1 MTTLISTSSISYDL
15 TSCRLLDG
23 LSFTI
28 KKGDRIGL
36 IGSNGCGKSTLLRL
50 LNKEL
55 PDFVGNVS
63 FASNAVVALIE
74 QHLPKRL
81 LSLSMLDAVTDS
93 LPLNMQQ
100 TEQWRAQITLSN
112 LGFDESYWNQPVGT
126 LSGGQYARV
135 LVARALILEPDVL
148 LLDEPSNHL
157 DLPTLLWLEQ
167 FLKDWKGTFVMVS
180 HDQRLLDHVTDSTWV
195 LRDKRILSFSQKC
208 TEAREALEDK
218 DRTDAERQQ
227 AEKKEIDRIEKSA
240 HRLAIWGRDFD
251 NEGLSRKAKCM
262 EKRAEGL
269 RSTMTR
275 LDSVDPWT
283 LSLSGESMKANRL
296 LELSEVPITAA
307 DDQAPLFEVLFQQI
321 KSGDRVA
328 VLGKNG
334 AGKSSLLKVL
344 WANYQA
350 SQLGDNGYFH
360 PNAEVGYYDQSLH
373 QLRVDHSLIDSLY
386 SFYPVSQEARKMA
399 LISAGF
405 SYERHEQKI
414 AELSGGERSRLLFVG
429 LSLAKYHF
437 LLLDEPT
444 NHLDIEGKE
453 ELASCLTQFEGGLL
467 LVSHDRELIEKSC
480 NRFWYIN
487 DGQLVEMTY
496 LDAVYETM
504 SVSHQGNNAES
515 CSVPIQSNSI
525 VCVDSGSEL
534 PKTAHQQSKND
545 EEGLLERLLEL
556 EELLSKDQAR
566 KAKHQKPE
574 LQVKWQQEIVRIN
587 AMLELN

>member
-15 TSCRLLDG
+15 TSCRLFDG

-50 LNKEL
+50 LNKDL
-55 PDFVGNVS
+55 PDSIGSVS
-63 FASNAVVALIE
+63 FASYAEVALIE

-81 LSLSMLDAVTDS
+81 LSMSMLDAVIDN
-93 LPLNMQQ
+93 LPSEIQLS
-100 TEQWRAQITLSN
+100 EQWRAQIILSN
-112 LGFDESYWNQPVGT
+112 LGFDESYWGQSINT

-135 LVARALILEPDVL
+135 LVARALIVEPDVL

-167 FLKDWKGTFVMVS
+167 FLMDWKGTFVMVS
-180 HDQRLLDHVTDSTWV
+180 HDQRLLDHVTNCTWV
-195 LRDKRILSFSQKC
+195 LRDKKLQNFSQTC
-208 TEAREALEDK
+208 TEARKALEEK
-218 DRTDAERQQ
+218 DRADAERQEVEQ
-227 AEKKEIDRIEKSA
+227 KEINRIEKSA
-240 HRLAIWGRDFD
+240 QRLAIWGRDFD
-251 NEGLSRKAKCM
+251 NEGLARKAKSM
-262 EKRAEGL
+262 EKRAAGL
-269 RSTMTR
+269 RTTMTR
-275 LDSVDPWT
+275 LDTIEPWT

-296 LELSEVPITAA
+296 LELASVPIAA
-307 DDQAPLFEVLFQQI
+307 AQDQAPLFDVLFQQV

-328 VLGKNG
+328 ILGKNG

-344 WANYQA
+344 WASYQA
-350 SQLGDNGYFH
+350 SQLEDNGYFH
-360 PNAEVGYYDQSLH
+360 PQAEVGYYDQSLN
-373 QLRVDHSLIDSLY
+373 QLCDEHSLIDSLY
-386 SFYPVSQEARKMA
+386 PFYPVSQEARKMA

-405 SYERHEQKI
+405 SYERHDQKI

-453 ELASCLTQFEGGLL
+453 ELAHCLTHFEGGLL
-467 LVSHDRELIEKSC
+467 LVSHDRELIESSC

-496 LDAVYETM
+496 LDAVYEAM
-504 SVSHQGNNAES
+504 SVGNQVVSLMASEATPSLVLLSKPES
-515 CSVPIQSNSI
+515 
-525 VCVDSGSEL
+525 SENHHL
-534 PKTAHQQSKND
+534 DTTQND
-545 EEGLLERLLEL
+545 EELLLERLLEL
-556 EELLSKDQAR
+556 EKLLTQDQSR
-566 KAKHQKPE
+566 KAKHQKPD
-574 LQVKWQQEIVRIN
+574 LQQKWQQEIVSIN
-587 AMLELN
+587 AKLELT

>member
-1 MTTLISTSSISYDL
+1 
-15 TSCRLLDG
+15 
-23 LSFTI
+23 
-28 KKGDRIGL
+28 
-36 IGSNGCGKSTLLRL
+36 
-50 LNKEL
+50 
-55 PDFVGNVS
+55 
-63 FASNAVVALIE
+63 
-74 QHLPKRL
+74 
-81 LSLSMLDAVTDS
+81 
-93 LPLNMQQ
+93 
-100 TEQWRAQITLSN
+100 
-112 LGFDESYWNQPVGT
+112 
-126 LSGGQYARV
+126 
-135 LVARALILEPDVL
+135 
-148 LLDEPSNHL
+148 
-157 DLPTLLWLEQ
+157 
-167 FLKDWKGTFVMVS
+167 
-180 HDQRLLDHVTDSTWV
+180 
-195 LRDKRILSFSQKC
+195 
-208 TEAREALEDK
+208 
-218 DRTDAERQQ
+218 
-227 AEKKEIDRIEKSA
+227 
-240 HRLAIWGRDFD
+240 
-251 NEGLSRKAKCM
+251 M

-275 LDSVDPWT
+275 LDSVEPWT

-373 QLRVDHSLIDSLY
+373 QLRDDHSLIDSLY
-386 SFYPVSQEARKMA
+386 SFYPVSEEARKMA

-453 ELASCLTQFEGGLL
+453 ELVNCLTQFEGGLL

-496 LDAVYETM
+496 LDAVYEAM
-504 SVSHQGNNAES
+504 SVGNQVVSLEANDTAPS
-515 CSVPIQSNSI
+515 SVLLSKSEFIENHHSN
-525 VCVDSGSEL
+525 
-534 PKTAHQQSKND
+534 TAQND
-545 EEGLLERLLEL
+545 EELLLERLLEL
-556 EELLSKDQAR
+556 EELLTQDQSR
-566 KAKHQKPE
+566 KAKHQKPD
-574 LQVKWQQEIVRIN
+574 LQHKWQQEIETIN
-587 AMLELN
+587 MKLELS

>member
-15 TSCRLLDG
+15 TSCRLFDG

-50 LNKEL
+50 LNKDL
-55 PDFVGNVS
+55 PDYVGSVS
-63 FASNAVVALIE
+63 FASYAEVALIE

-81 LSLSMLDAVTDS
+81 LTMSMLDSVVDN
-93 LPLNMQQ
+93 LPTEIQLS
-100 TEQWRAQITLSN
+100 EQWRAQIILSN
-112 LGFDESYWNQPVGT
+112 LGFDESYWEQPIGT

-135 LVARALILEPDVL
+135 LVARALIVEPDVL

-167 FLKDWKGTFVMVS
+167 FLMDWKGTFVMVS
-180 HDQRLLDHVTDSTWV
+180 HDQRLLDHVTNCTWV
-195 LRDKRILSFSQKC
+195 LRDKKLQNFSQTC
-208 TEAREALEDK
+208 TQARKALEEK
-218 DRTDAERQQ
+218 DRADAERQE
-227 AEKKEIDRIEKSA
+227 AEQKEINRIEKSA
-240 HRLAIWGRDFD
+240 QRLAIWGRDFD
-251 NEGLSRKAKCM
+251 NEGLARKAKSM
-262 EKRAEGL
+262 EKRAAGL
-269 RSTMTR
+269 RTTMTR
-275 LDSVDPWT
+275 LDTIEPWT

-296 LELSEVPITAA
+296 LELASVPIAA
-307 DDQAPLFEVLFQQI
+307 AQDQAPLFEVLFQQV

-328 VLGKNG
+328 ILGKSG

-344 WANYQA
+344 WASYQA
-350 SQLGDNGYFH
+350 SQLEDNGYFH
-360 PNAEVGYYDQSLH
+360 PQVEVGYYDQSLN
-373 QLRVDHSLIDSLY
+373 QLYDEHSLIDSLY
-386 SFYPVSQEARKMA
+386 PFYPVSQEARKMA

-405 SYERHEQKI
+405 SYERHDQKI

-453 ELASCLTQFEGGLL
+453 ELADCLTRFEGGLL
-467 LVSHDRELIEKSC
+467 LVSHDRELIESSC

-496 LDAVYETM
+496 LDAVYDAM
-504 SVSHQGNNAES
+504 SVGNQA
-515 CSVPIQSNSI
+515 
-525 VCVDSGSEL
+525 DSLEMGGETPSTVLSRSSAIENQHHEQ
-534 PKTAHQQSKND
+534 AQND
-545 EEGLLERLLEL
+545 EELLLERLLEL
-556 EELLSKDQAR
+556 EELLTQDQAR
-566 KAKHQKPE
+566 KAKHQKPD
-574 LQVKWQQEIVRIN
+574 LQQKWQQEIVSIN
-587 AMLELN
+587 AKLESS

>member
-15 TSCRLLDG
+15 TSCRLFDG

-50 LNKEL
+50 LNKDL

-81 LSLSMLDAVTDS
+81 LSLSMLDAVTDN

-112 LGFDESYWNQPVGT
+112 LGFDESYWNQPIGT

-157 DLPTLLWLEQ
+157 DLPTLLWLDQ
-167 FLKDWKGTFVMVS
+167 FLKGWRGTFVMVS

-195 LRDKRILSFSQKC
+195 LRDKRILSFSQRC
-208 TEAREALEDK
+208 TEARKALEDK

-251 NEGLSRKAKCM
+251 NEGLSRKAKSM

-269 RSTMTR
+269 RSAMTR
-275 LDSVDPWT
+275 LDSVEPWT

-334 AGKSSLLKVL
+334 SGKSSLLKVL

-350 SQLGDNGYFH
+350 SQLGDNDYFH

-373 QLRVDHSLIDSLY
+373 QLRDDHSLLDSLY

-453 ELASCLTQFEGGLL
+453 ELANCLTQFDGGLL

-487 DGQLVEMTY
+487 DGQLMEMTY
-496 LDAVYETM
+496 LDAVYEAM
-504 SVSHQGNNAES
+504 SVSHQGHNVEP
-515 CSVPIQSNSI
+515 CSATIQSNSKA
-525 VCVDSGSEL
+525 CVDSGSEL
-534 PKTAHQQSKND
+534 LKTDDKQSQND
-545 EEGLLERLLEL
+545 EEGLLERLFEL

-566 KAKHQKPE
+566 KAKHQKPD

>member
-15 TSCRLLDG
+15 TSCRLFDG

-50 LNKEL
+50 LNKDL
-55 PDFVGNVS
+55 PDYVGSVS
-63 FASNAVVALIE
+63 FASYAEVALIE

-81 LSLSMLDAVTDS
+81 LSMSMLDSVVDN
-93 LPLNMQQ
+93 LPTEIQLS
-100 TEQWRAQITLSN
+100 EQWRAQIILSN
-112 LGFDESYWNQPVGT
+112 LGFDESYWDQPIGT

-135 LVARALILEPDVL
+135 LVARALIVEPDVL

-167 FLKDWKGTFVMVS
+167 FLMDWKGTFVMVS
-180 HDQRLLDHVTDSTWV
+180 HDQRLLDHVTNCTWV
-195 LRDKRILSFSQKC
+195 LRDKKLQTFSQTC
-208 TEAREALEDK
+208 TQARKALEEK
-218 DRTDAERQQ
+218 DRADAERQE
-227 AEKKEIDRIEKSA
+227 AEQKEINRIEKSA
-240 HRLAIWGRDFD
+240 QRLAIWGRDFD
-251 NEGLSRKAKCM
+251 NEGLARKAKSM
-262 EKRAEGL
+262 EKRAAGL
-269 RSTMTR
+269 RTTMTR
-275 LDSVDPWT
+275 LDTIEPWT

-296 LELSEVPITAA
+296 LELASVPIAA
-307 DDQAPLFEVLFQQI
+307 AQDQAPLFEVLFQQV

-328 VLGKNG
+328 ILGKNG

-344 WANYQA
+344 WASYQA
-350 SQLGDNGYFH
+350 SQLEDNGYFH
-360 PNAEVGYYDQSLH
+360 PQAEVGYYDQSLN
-373 QLRVDHSLIDSLY
+373 QLCDEHSLIDSLY
-386 SFYPVSQEARKMA
+386 PFYPVSQEARKMA

-405 SYERHEQKI
+405 SYERHDQKI

-453 ELASCLTQFEGGLL
+453 ELAECLTRFEGGLL
-467 LVSHDRELIEKSC
+467 LVSHDRELIESSC

-496 LDAVYETM
+496 LDAVYEAM
-504 SVSHQGNNAES
+504 AAGNQVNSLE
-515 CSVPIQSNSI
+515 VGGETPSI
-525 VCVDSGSEL
+525 VLSHFSTSEN
-534 PKTAHQQSKND
+534 QSPELAQND
-545 EEGLLERLLEL
+545 EELLLERLLEL
-556 EELLSKDQAR
+556 EALLTQDQSR
-566 KAKHQKPE
+566 KVKHQKPD
-574 LQVKWQQEIVRIN
+574 LQQKWQKEIVSIN
-587 AMLELN
+587 AKLEIS

>member
-15 TSCRLLDG
+15 TSCRLFDG

-50 LNKEL
+50 LNKDL
-55 PDFVGNVS
+55 PDYIGSVS
-63 FASNAVVALIE
+63 FASYAEVALIE

-81 LSLSMLDAVTDS
+81 LSMSMLDAVIDN
-93 LPLNMQQ
+93 LPSEIQLS
-100 TEQWRAQITLSN
+100 EQWRAQIILSN
-112 LGFDESYWNQPVGT
+112 LGFDESYWGQSIDT

-135 LVARALILEPDVL
+135 LVARALIVEPDVL

-167 FLKDWKGTFVMVS
+167 FLMDWKGTFVMVS
-180 HDQRLLDHVTDSTWV
+180 HDQRLLDHVTNCTWV
-195 LRDKRILSFSQKC
+195 LRDKKLQYFSQTC
-208 TEAREALEDK
+208 TEARKALEEK
-218 DRTDAERQQ
+218 DRADAERQEVEQ
-227 AEKKEIDRIEKSA
+227 KEINRIEKSA
-240 HRLAIWGRDFD
+240 QRLAIWGRDFD
-251 NEGLSRKAKCM
+251 NEGLARKAKSM
-262 EKRAEGL
+262 EKRAAGL
-269 RSTMTR
+269 RTTMTR
-275 LDSVDPWT
+275 LDTIEPWT

-296 LELSEVPITAA
+296 LELASVPIAA
-307 DDQAPLFEVLFQQI
+307 AQDQAPLFEVLFQQV

-328 VLGKNG
+328 ILGKNG

-344 WANYQA
+344 WASYQA
-350 SQLGDNGYFH
+350 SQLEDNGYFH
-360 PNAEVGYYDQSLH
+360 PQAEVGYYDQSLN
-373 QLRVDHSLIDSLY
+373 QLCDEHSLIDSLY
-386 SFYPVSQEARKMA
+386 PFYPVSQEARKMA

-405 SYERHEQKI
+405 SYERHDQKI

-453 ELASCLTQFEGGLL
+453 ELAHCLTHFEGGLL
-467 LVSHDRELIEKSC
+467 LVSHDRELIESSC

-496 LDAVYETM
+496 LDAVYEAM
-504 SVSHQGNNAES
+504 SVGNQVVSLEASETAPS
-515 CSVPIQSNSI
+515 SVLLSKSEFSENHHSN
-525 VCVDSGSEL
+525 
-534 PKTAHQQSKND
+534 TAQND
-545 EEGLLERLLEL
+545 EELLLERLLEL
-556 EELLSKDQAR
+556 EELLTQDQSR
-566 KAKHQKPE
+566 KAKHQKPD
-574 LQVKWQQEIVRIN
+574 LQQKWQQEIVTIN
-587 AMLELN
+587 MKLELS

>member
-15 TSCRLLDG
+15 TSCRLFDG

-50 LNKEL
+50 LNKDL

-81 LSLSMLDAVTDS
+81 LSLSMLDAVTDN

-167 FLKDWKGTFVMVS
+167 FLSDWRGTFVMVS
-180 HDQRLLDHVTDSTWV
+180 HDQRLLDNVTDSTWV
-195 LRDKRILSFSQKC
+195 LRDKRVLTFSQKC
-208 TEAREALEDK
+208 TEARKALEDK

-251 NEGLSRKAKCM
+251 NEGLSRKAKSM

-275 LDSVDPWT
+275 LDSVEPWT
-283 LSLSGESMKANRL
+283 LSLSGEPMKANRI

-360 PNAEVGYYDQSLH
+360 PQAEVGYYDQSLH
-373 QLRVDHSLIDSLY
+373 QLRDDHSLIDSLY

-453 ELASCLTQFEGGLL
+453 ELANCLTQFEGGLL

-480 NRFWYIN
+480 NRFWYIK

-496 LDAVYETM
+496 LDTVYEAM
-504 SVSHQGNNAES
+504 SVSHQGNNAAS
-515 CSVPIQSNSI
+515 CSVSIQSNST

-534 PKTAHQQSKND
+534 FKTDHQQSQN
-545 EEGLLERLLEL
+545 EEERLLERLLEL

-574 LQVKWQQEIVRIN
+574 LQVKWQQEIVRIS

>member
-15 TSCRLLDG
+15 TSCRLFDG

-50 LNKEL
+50 LNKDL
-55 PDFVGNVS
+55 PDYVGSVS
-63 FASNAVVALIE
+63 FASYAEVALIE

-81 LSLSMLDAVTDS
+81 LTMSMLDSVVDN
-93 LPLNMQQ
+93 LPPEIQLS
-100 TEQWRAQITLSN
+100 EQWRAQIILSN
-112 LGFDESYWNQPVGT
+112 LGFDESYWDQPIGT

-135 LVARALILEPDVL
+135 LVARALIIEPDVL

-167 FLKDWKGTFVMVS
+167 FLMDWKGTFVMVS
-180 HDQRLLDHVTDSTWV
+180 HDQRLLDHVTNCTWV
-195 LRDKRILSFSQKC
+195 LRDKKLQTFSQTC
-208 TEAREALEDK
+208 TQARKALEEK
-218 DRTDAERQQ
+218 DRADAERQE
-227 AEKKEIDRIEKSA
+227 AEQKEINRIEKSA
-240 HRLAIWGRDFD
+240 QRLAIWGRDFD
-251 NEGLSRKAKCM
+251 NEGLARKAKSM

-275 LDSVDPWT
+275 LDSVEPWT
-283 LSLSGESMKANRL
+283 LSLAGESMKANRL
-296 LELSEVPITAA
+296 LELAAVPIAA
-307 DDQAPLFEVLFQQI
+307 AQDQAPLFEVLFQQV

-328 VLGKNG
+328 ILGKNG

-344 WANYQA
+344 WASYQA
-350 SQLGDNGYFH
+350 SQLEDNGYFH
-360 PNAEVGYYDQSLH
+360 PQAEVGYYDQSLN
-373 QLRVDHSLIDSLY
+373 QLCDEHSLIDSLY
-386 SFYPVSQEARKMA
+386 PFYPVSQEARKMA

-453 ELASCLTQFEGGLL
+453 ELADCLTCFEGGLL
-467 LVSHDRELIEKSC
+467 LVSHDRELIESSC

-496 LDAVYETM
+496 LDAVYEAM
-504 SVSHQGNNAES
+504 AVGN
-515 CSVPIQSNSI
+515 Q
-525 VCVDSGSEL
+525 VDSLEVGGETPSTVLSRSTTSEN
-534 PKTAHQQSKND
+534 QSPELAQND
-545 EEGLLERLLEL
+545 DELLLERLLEL
-556 EELLSKDQAR
+556 EELLTQDQSR
-566 KAKHQKPE
+566 KAKHQKPD
-574 LQVKWQQEIVRIN
+574 LQQKWQLEIVSIN
-587 AMLELN
+587 AKLELA

>member
-15 TSCRLLDG
+15 TSCRLFDG

-50 LNKEL
+50 LNKDL
-55 PDFVGNVS
+55 PDYVGSVS
-63 FASNAVVALIE
+63 FASYAEVALIE

-81 LSLSMLDAVTDS
+81 LTMSMLDAVVDN
-93 LPLNMQQ
+93 LPPEIQLS
-100 TEQWRAQITLSN
+100 EQWRAQIILSN
-112 LGFDESYWNQPVGT
+112 LGFDESYWDQPIGT

-135 LVARALILEPDVL
+135 LVARALIVEPDVL

-167 FLKDWKGTFVMVS
+167 FLMDWKGTFVMVS
-180 HDQRLLDHVTDSTWV
+180 HDQRLLDHVTNCTWV
-195 LRDKRILSFSQKC
+195 LRDKKLQTFSQTC
-208 TEAREALEDK
+208 TQARKALEEK
-218 DRTDAERQQ
+218 DRADAERQE
-227 AEKKEIDRIEKSA
+227 AEQKEINRIEKSA
-240 HRLAIWGRDFD
+240 QRLAIWGRDFD
-251 NEGLSRKAKCM
+251 NEGLARKAKSM
-262 EKRAEGL
+262 EKRAAGL
-269 RSTMTR
+269 RTTMTR
-275 LDSVDPWT
+275 LDTIEPWT

-296 LELSEVPITAA
+296 LELASVPIAA
-307 DDQAPLFEVLFQQI
+307 AQDQAPLFEVLFQQI

-328 VLGKNG
+328 ILGKNG

-344 WANYQA
+344 WASYQA
-350 SQLGDNGYFH
+350 SQLEDNGYFH
-360 PNAEVGYYDQSLH
+360 PQAEVGYYDQSLN
-373 QLRVDHSLIDSLY
+373 QLCDEHSLIDSLY
-386 SFYPVSQEARKMA
+386 PFYPVSQEARKMA

-405 SYERHEQKI
+405 SYERHDQKI

-453 ELASCLTQFEGGLL
+453 ELVNCLTQFEGGLL

-496 LDAVYETM
+496 LDAVYEAM
-504 SVSHQGNNAES
+504 SVGNQVVSLEANDTAPS
-515 CSVPIQSNSI
+515 SVLLSKSEFIENHHSN
-525 VCVDSGSEL
+525 
-534 PKTAHQQSKND
+534 TTQND
-545 EEGLLERLLEL
+545 EELLLERLLEL
-556 EELLSKDQAR
+556 EELLTQDQSR
-566 KAKHQKPE
+566 KAKHQKPD
-574 LQVKWQQEIVRIN
+574 LQHKWQQEIETIN
-587 AMLELN
+587 MKLELR

>member
-15 TSCRLLDG
+15 TSCRLFDG

-28 KKGDRIGL
+28 KRGDRIGL

-50 LNKEL
+50 LNKDL
-55 PDFVGNVS
+55 PDCVGNVS

-81 LSLSMLDAVTDS
+81 LSLSMLDAVTDN
-93 LPLNMQQ
+93 LPLNMHQ

-112 LGFDESYWNQPVGT
+112 LGFDGSYWNQLVGT

-167 FLKDWKGTFVMVS
+167 FLKDWRGTFVMVS

-195 LRDKRILSFSQKC
+195 LRDKRVLTFSQKC
-208 TEAREALEDK
+208 TKARKALEDK

-251 NEGLSRKAKCM
+251 NEGLSRKAKSM

-269 RSTMTR
+269 RSTMTH
-275 LDSVDPWT
+275 LDSVEPWT
-283 LSLSGESMKANRL
+283 LSLSGEPMKANRI

-373 QLRVDHSLIDSLY
+373 QLSDDHSLIDSLY

-453 ELASCLTQFEGGLL
+453 ELANCLTQFDGGLL

-496 LDAVYETM
+496 LDAVYEAM
-504 SVSHQGNNAES
+504 SVIHQGKNAES
-515 CSVPIQSNSI
+515 CSASIQSNSI

-534 PKTAHQQSKND
+534 PKTDDQQSQTD

-566 KAKHQKPE
+566 KAKHQKPN

-587 AMLELN
+587 ALLELN

>member
-15 TSCRLLDG
+15 TSCRLFDG

-50 LNKEL
+50 LNKDL

-63 FASNAVVALIE
+63 FASNVVVALIE

-81 LSLSMLDAVTDS
+81 LSLSMLDAVTDN
-93 LPLNMQQ
+93 LNLNMQQ

-112 LGFDESYWNQPVGT
+112 LGFDESYWSQPVGT

-167 FLKDWKGTFVMVS
+167 FLKDWRGTFVMVS

-208 TEAREALEDK
+208 TEARKALEDK
-218 DRTDAERQQ
+218 DRTDTERQQ

-251 NEGLSRKAKCM
+251 NEGLSRKAKSM

-275 LDSVDPWT
+275 LDSVEPWT

-307 DDQAPLFEVLFQQI
+307 DDQAPLFKVLFQQI

-350 SQLGDNGYFH
+350 SQLGDDACFH

-373 QLRVDHSLIDSLY
+373 QLRDDHSLIDSLY

-429 LSLAKYHF
+429 LSLARYHF

-453 ELASCLTQFEGGLL
+453 ELANCLTQFEGGLL

-496 LDAVYETM
+496 LDAVYEAM
-504 SVSHQGNNAES
+504 SVSHQGNNVET
-515 CSVPIQSNSI
+515 CSVSIQSNST

-534 PKTAHQQSKND
+534 FKTAHQQSQND
-545 EEGLLERLLEL
+545 EERLLERLLEL

-566 KAKHQKPE
+566 KAKHQKPD

-587 AMLELN
+587 TMLELN

>member
-15 TSCRLLDG
+15 TSCRLFDG

-50 LNKEL
+50 LNKDL
-55 PDFVGNVS
+55 PDYVGSVS
-63 FASNAVVALIE
+63 FASYAEVALIE

-81 LSLSMLDAVTDS
+81 LTMSMLDSVVDN
-93 LPLNMQQ
+93 LPPELQLS
-100 TEQWRAQITLSN
+100 EQWRAQIILSN
-112 LGFDESYWNQPVGT
+112 LGFDESYWDQPIGT

-135 LVARALILEPDVL
+135 LVARALIVEPDVL

-167 FLKDWKGTFVMVS
+167 FLMDWKGTFVMVS
-180 HDQRLLDHVTDSTWV
+180 HDQRLLDHVTNCTWV
-195 LRDKRILSFSQKC
+195 LRDKKLQTFSQTC
-208 TEAREALEDK
+208 TQARKALEEK
-218 DRTDAERQQ
+218 DRADAERQE
-227 AEKKEIDRIEKSA
+227 AEQKEINRIEKSA
-240 HRLAIWGRDFD
+240 QRLAIWGRDFD
-251 NEGLSRKAKCM
+251 NEGLARKAKSM
-262 EKRAEGL
+262 EKRAAGL
-269 RSTMTR
+269 RTTMTR
-275 LDSVDPWT
+275 LDTIEPWT

-296 LELSEVPITAA
+296 LELASVPITAA
-307 DDQAPLFEVLFQQI
+307 QDQAPLFEVLFQQI

-373 QLRVDHSLIDSLY
+373 QLRDDHSLIDSLY
-386 SFYPVSQEARKMA
+386 SFYPVSEEARKMA
-399 LISAGF
+399 VISAGF
-405 SYERHEQKI
+405 SYERHDQKI

-453 ELASCLTQFEGGLL
+453 ELADCLTRFEGGLL
-467 LVSHDRELIEKSC
+467 LVSHDRELIESSC

-496 LDAVYETM
+496 LDAVYDAM
-504 SVSHQGNNAES
+504 SVGN
-515 CSVPIQSNSI
+515 Q
-525 VCVDSGSEL
+525 VDSLEVGGETPSTVLSRSSTIENQH
-534 PKTAHQQSKND
+534 PKPTQND
-545 EEGLLERLLEL
+545 EELLLERLLEL
-556 EELLSKDQAR
+556 EALLTQDQSR
-566 KAKHQKPE
+566 KAKHQKPD
-574 LQVKWQQEIVRIN
+574 LQQKWQLEIVSIN
-587 AMLELN
+587 AKLELT

>member
-15 TSCRLLDG
+15 TSCRLFDG

-50 LNKEL
+50 LNKDL
-55 PDFVGNVS
+55 PDYIGSVS
-63 FASNAVVALIE
+63 FASYAEVALIE

-81 LSLSMLDAVTDS
+81 LSMSMLDAVIDN
-93 LPLNMQQ
+93 LPFEIQLS
-100 TEQWRAQITLSN
+100 EQWRAQIILSN
-112 LGFDESYWNQPVGT
+112 LGFDESYWGQSIDT

-135 LVARALILEPDVL
+135 LVARALIVEPDVL

-167 FLKDWKGTFVMVS
+167 FLMDWKGTFVMVS
-180 HDQRLLDHVTDSTWV
+180 HDQRLLDHVTNCTWV
-195 LRDKRILSFSQKC
+195 LRDKKLQYFRQTC
-208 TEAREALEDK
+208 TEARKALEEK
-218 DRTDAERQQ
+218 DRADAERQEVEQ
-227 AEKKEIDRIEKSA
+227 KEINRIEKSA
-240 HRLAIWGRDFD
+240 QRLAIWGRDFD
-251 NEGLSRKAKCM
+251 NEGLARKAKSM
-262 EKRAEGL
+262 EKRAAGL
-269 RSTMTR
+269 RTTMTR
-275 LDSVDPWT
+275 LDTIEPWT
-283 LSLSGESMKANRL
+283 LSLSGESIKANRL
-296 LELSEVPITAA
+296 LELASVPIAA
-307 DDQAPLFEVLFQQI
+307 AQDQAPLFEVLFQQI

-328 VLGKNG
+328 ILGKNG

-344 WANYQA
+344 WASYQA

-360 PNAEVGYYDQSLH
+360 PQVEVGYYDQSLN
-373 QLRVDHSLIDSLY
+373 QLCDEHSLIDSLY
-386 SFYPVSQEARKMA
+386 PFYPVSQEARKMA

-405 SYERHEQKI
+405 SYERHDQKI

-453 ELASCLTQFEGGLL
+453 ELAHCLTHFEGGLL
-467 LVSHDRELIEKSC
+467 LVSHDRELIESSC

-496 LDAVYETM
+496 LDAVYEAM
-504 SVSHQGNNAES
+504 SVGNQVVSLEASETAPS
-515 CSVPIQSNSI
+515 SVLLSKREF
-525 VCVDSGSEL
+525 SENHYSE
-534 PKTAHQQSKND
+534 TAQND
-545 EEGLLERLLEL
+545 EELLLERLLEL
-556 EELLSKDQAR
+556 EELLTQDQSR
-566 KAKHQKPE
+566 KAKHQKPD
-574 LQVKWQQEIVRIN
+574 LQQKWQQEIVTIN
-587 AMLELN
+587 MKLELS

>member
-15 TSCRLLDG
+15 TSCRLFDG

-63 FASNAVVALIE
+63 FASNAVIALIE

-81 LSLSMLDAVTDS
+81 LSLSMLDAVTDN

-112 LGFDESYWNQPVGT
+112 LGFDESYWNQPIGT

-167 FLKDWKGTFVMVS
+167 FLKDWRGTFVMVS

-195 LRDKRILSFSQKC
+195 LRDKRVLTFSQKC
-208 TEAREALEDK
+208 TKARKALEDK

-251 NEGLSRKAKCM
+251 NEGLSRKAKSM

-269 RSTMTR
+269 RSTMTH
-275 LDSVDPWT
+275 LDSVEPWT
-283 LSLSGESMKANRL
+283 LSLSGEPMKANRI

-373 QLRVDHSLIDSLY
+373 QLSDDHSLIDSLY

-453 ELASCLTQFEGGLL
+453 ELANCLTQFDGGLL

-496 LDAVYETM
+496 LDAVYEAM
-504 SVSHQGNNAES
+504 SVIHQGKNAES
-515 CSVPIQSNSI
+515 CSASIQSNSI

-534 PKTAHQQSKND
+534 PKTDDQQSQTD

-566 KAKHQKPE
+566 KAKHQKRN

>member
-1 MTTLISTSSISYDL
+1 
-15 TSCRLLDG
+15 
-23 LSFTI
+23 
-28 KKGDRIGL
+28 
-36 IGSNGCGKSTLLRL
+36 
-50 LNKEL
+50 
-55 PDFVGNVS
+55 
-63 FASNAVVALIE
+63 
-74 QHLPKRL
+74 
-81 LSLSMLDAVTDS
+81 
-93 LPLNMQQ
+93 
-100 TEQWRAQITLSN
+100 
-112 LGFDESYWNQPVGT
+112 
-126 LSGGQYARV
+126 
-135 LVARALILEPDVL
+135 
-148 LLDEPSNHL
+148 
-157 DLPTLLWLEQ
+157 
-167 FLKDWKGTFVMVS
+167 MVS
-180 HDQRLLDHVTDSTWV
+180 HDQRLLDYVTDSTWV
-195 LRDKRILSFSQKC
+195 LRDKRVLTFSQKC
-208 TEAREALEDK
+208 TEARKALEDK

-251 NEGLSRKAKCM
+251 NEGLSRKAKSM

-275 LDSVDPWT
+275 LDSVEPWT
-283 LSLSGESMKANRL
+283 LSLSGEPMKANRI

-334 AGKSSLLKVL
+334 AGKSSLLKAL

-373 QLRVDHSLIDSLY
+373 QLRDDHSLIDSLY

-405 SYERHEQKI
+405 PYERHEQKI

-429 LSLAKYHF
+429 LSLEKYHF
-437 LLLDEPT
+437 LLVDEPT

-453 ELASCLTQFEGGLL
+453 ELANCLTQFDGGLL

-496 LDAVYETM
+496 LDAVYEAM
-504 SVSHQGNNAES
+504 SVIHQGKNAES
-515 CSVPIQSNSI
+515 CSASIQSNSI

-534 PKTAHQQSKND
+534 PKTDDQQSQTD

-566 KAKHQKPE
+566 KAKHQKPN

>member
-15 TSCRLLDG
+15 ASCRLFDG

-50 LNKEL
+50 LNKGL
-55 PDFVGNVS
+55 PDSIGSVS
-63 FASNAVVALIE
+63 FASYAEVALIE

-81 LSLSMLDAVTDS
+81 LSMSMLDAVIDN
-93 LPLNMQQ
+93 LPSELQLS
-100 TEQWRAQITLSN
+100 EQWSAQIILSN
-112 LGFDESYWNQPVGT
+112 LGFNESYWDQSIDT

-135 LVARALILEPDVL
+135 LVARALIVEPDVL

-167 FLKDWKGTFVMVS
+167 FLMDWKGTFVMVS
-180 HDQRLLDHVTDSTWV
+180 HDQRLLDHVTNCTWV
-195 LRDKRILSFSQKC
+195 LRDKKLQNFSQTC
-208 TEAREALEDK
+208 TEAREALEEK
-218 DRTDAERQQ
+218 DRADAERQEVEQ
-227 AEKKEIDRIEKSA
+227 KEINRIEKSA
-240 HRLAIWGRDFD
+240 QRLAIWGRDFD
-251 NEGLSRKAKCM
+251 NEGLARKAKSM
-262 EKRAEGL
+262 EKRAAGL
-269 RSTMTR
+269 RTTMTR
-275 LDSVDPWT
+275 LDTIEPWT

-296 LELSEVPITAA
+296 LELVSVPVAA
-307 DDQAPLFEVLFQQI
+307 TQEQAPLFEVLFQQV

-328 VLGKNG
+328 ILGKNG

-344 WANYQA
+344 WASYQA
-350 SQLGDNGYFH
+350 SQLEDNGYFH
-360 PNAEVGYYDQSLH
+360 PQAEVGYYDQSLN
-373 QLRVDHSLIDSLY
+373 QLCDKHSLIDSLY
-386 SFYPVSQEARKMA
+386 PFYPVSQEARKMA

-405 SYERHEQKI
+405 SYERHDQKI

-453 ELASCLTQFEGGLL
+453 ELVHCLTHFEGGLL
-467 LVSHDRELIEKSC
+467 LVSHDRELIESSC

-496 LDAVYETM
+496 LDAVYEAM
-504 SVSHQGNNAES
+504 AIGNQVVSLEASEAPPSSVLLSK
-515 CSVPIQSNSI
+515 
-525 VCVDSGSEL
+525 SEFSENHH
-534 PKTAHQQSKND
+534 PETAQHD
-545 EEGLLERLLEL
+545 EELLLERLLEL
-556 EELLSKDQAR
+556 EELLAQDQSR
-566 KAKHQKPE
+566 KAKHQKQD
-574 LQVKWQQEIVRIN
+574 LQHKWQQEIVSIN
-587 AMLELN
+587 TKLELS

>member
-15 TSCRLLDG
+15 TSCRLFDG

-50 LNKEL
+50 LNKDL
-55 PDFVGNVS
+55 PDYVSSVS
-63 FASNAVVALIE
+63 FASYAEVALIE

-81 LSLSMLDAVTDS
+81 LTMSMLDSVVDN
-93 LPLNMQQ
+93 LPAEIQL
-100 TEQWRAQITLSN
+100 TEQWRAQIILSN
-112 LGFDESYWNQPVGT
+112 LGFDESYWEQPIGT

-135 LVARALILEPDVL
+135 LVARALIVEPDVL

-167 FLKDWKGTFVMVS
+167 FLMDWKGTFVMVS
-180 HDQRLLDHVTDSTWV
+180 HDQRLLDHVTNCTWV
-195 LRDKRILSFSQKC
+195 LRDKKLQTFSQTC
-208 TEAREALEDK
+208 TQARKALEEK
-218 DRTDAERQQ
+218 DRADAERQE
-227 AEKKEIDRIEKSA
+227 AEQKEINRIEKSA
-240 HRLAIWGRDFD
+240 QRLAIWGRDFD
-251 NEGLSRKAKCM
+251 NEGLARKAKSM
-262 EKRAEGL
+262 EKRAAGL
-269 RSTMTR
+269 RTTMTR
-275 LDSVDPWT
+275 LDTIEPWT

-296 LELSEVPITAA
+296 LELASVPISATQ
-307 DDQAPLFEVLFQQI
+307 DQAPLFEVLFQQV

-328 VLGKNG
+328 ILGKNG

-344 WANYQA
+344 WASYQA
-350 SQLGDNGYFH
+350 SQLEDNGYFH
-360 PNAEVGYYDQSLH
+360 PQAEVGYYDQSLN
-373 QLRVDHSLIDSLY
+373 QLCDEHSLIDSLY
-386 SFYPVSQEARKMA
+386 PFYPVSQEARKMA

-405 SYERHEQKI
+405 SYERHDQKI

-453 ELASCLTQFEGGLL
+453 ELADCLTRFEGGLL
-467 LVSHDRELIEKSC
+467 LVSHDRELIESSC

-496 LDAVYETM
+496 LDAVYEAM
-504 SVSHQGNNAES
+504 SVGN
-515 CSVPIQSNSI
+515 Q
-525 VCVDSGSEL
+525 VDSLEAGGETPSTVLSRSMVSENQHSEL
-534 PKTAHQQSKND
+534 VQND
-545 EEGLLERLLEL
+545 DELLLERLLEL
-556 EELLSKDQAR
+556 EELLTQDQSR
-566 KAKHQKPE
+566 KAKHQKPD
-574 LQVKWQQEIVRIN
+574 LQQKWQKEIVSIN
-587 AMLELN
+587 AKLELS

>member
-15 TSCRLLDG
+15 TSCRLFDG

-50 LNKEL
+50 LNKDL
-55 PDFVGNVS
+55 PDYVGSVS
-63 FASNAVVALIE
+63 FASYAEVALIE

-81 LSLSMLDAVTDS
+81 LTMSMLDSVVDN
-93 LPLNMQQ
+93 LPPEIQLS
-100 TEQWRAQITLSN
+100 EQWRAQIILFN
-112 LGFDESYWNQPVGT
+112 LGFDESYWDQPIGT

-135 LVARALILEPDVL
+135 LVARALIIEPNVL

-167 FLKDWKGTFVMVS
+167 FLMDWKGTFVMVS
-180 HDQRLLDHVTDSTWV
+180 HDQRLLDHVTNCTWV
-195 LRDKRILSFSQKC
+195 LRDKKLQTFSQTC
-208 TEAREALEDK
+208 TQARKALEEK
-218 DRTDAERQQ
+218 DRADTERQE
-227 AEKKEIDRIEKSA
+227 AEQKEINRIEKSA
-240 HRLAIWGRDFD
+240 QRLAIWGRDFD
-251 NEGLSRKAKCM
+251 NEGLARKAKSM
-262 EKRAEGL
+262 EKRAAGL
-269 RSTMTR
+269 RTTMTR
-275 LDSVDPWT
+275 LDTIEPWT

-296 LELSEVPITAA
+296 LELASVPIAA
-307 DDQAPLFEVLFQQI
+307 AQDQAPLFEVLFQQI

-328 VLGKNG
+328 ILGKNG

-344 WANYQA
+344 WASYQA
-350 SQLGDNGYFH
+350 SKLEDNGYFH
-360 PNAEVGYYDQSLH
+360 PQAEVGYYDQSLN
-373 QLRVDHSLIDSLY
+373 QLCDEHSLIDSLY
-386 SFYPVSQEARKMA
+386 PFYPVSQEARKMA

-405 SYERHEQKI
+405 SYERHDQKI

-453 ELASCLTQFEGGLL
+453 ELADCLTRFEGGLL
-467 LVSHDRELIEKSC
+467 LVSHDRELIESSC

-496 LDAVYETM
+496 LDAVYEAM
-504 SVSHQGNNAES
+504 SVGN
-515 CSVPIQSNSI
+515 Q
-525 VCVDSGSEL
+525 VDSLEAGGETPSTVRSRSSAIENQHHEQ
-534 PKTAHQQSKND
+534 AQND
-545 EEGLLERLLEL
+545 EELLLERLLEL
-556 EELLSKDQAR
+556 EELLTQDQSR
-566 KAKHQKPE
+566 KAKHQKPD
-574 LQVKWQQEIVRIN
+574 LQQKWQLEIVSIN
-587 AMLELN
+587 AKLELA

>member
-15 TSCRLLDG
+15 TSCRLFDG

-50 LNKEL
+50 LNKDL
-55 PDFVGNVS
+55 PDSIGSVS
-63 FASNAVVALIE
+63 FASYAEVALIE

-81 LSLSMLDAVTDS
+81 LSMSMLDAVIDN
-93 LPLNMQQ
+93 LPSEIQLS
-100 TEQWRAQITLSN
+100 EQWRAQIILSN
-112 LGFDESYWNQPVGT
+112 LGFDESYWGQSIDT

-135 LVARALILEPDVL
+135 LVARALIVEPDVL

-167 FLKDWKGTFVMVS
+167 FLMDWKGTFVMVS
-180 HDQRLLDHVTDSTWV
+180 HDQRLLDHVTNCTWV
-195 LRDKRILSFSQKC
+195 LRDKKLQNFSQTC
-208 TEAREALEDK
+208 TEARKALEEK
-218 DRTDAERQQ
+218 DRADAERQEVEQ
-227 AEKKEIDRIEKSA
+227 KEINRIEKSA
-240 HRLAIWGRDFD
+240 QRLAIWGRDFD
-251 NEGLSRKAKCM
+251 NEGLARKAKSM
-262 EKRAEGL
+262 EKRAAGL
-269 RSTMTR
+269 RTTMTR
-275 LDSVDPWT
+275 LDTIEPWT

-296 LELSEVPITAA
+296 LELASVPIAA
-307 DDQAPLFEVLFQQI
+307 AQDQAPLFEVLFQQI

-328 VLGKNG
+328 ILGKNG

-344 WANYQA
+344 WASYQA
-350 SQLGDNGYFH
+350 SQLEDNGYFH
-360 PNAEVGYYDQSLH
+360 PQAEVGYYDQSLN
-373 QLRVDHSLIDSLY
+373 QLCDEHSLIDSLY
-386 SFYPVSQEARKMA
+386 PFYPVSQEARKMA

-405 SYERHEQKI
+405 SYERHDQKI

-453 ELASCLTQFEGGLL
+453 ELAHCLTHFEGGLL
-467 LVSHDRELIEKSC
+467 LVSHDRELIESSC

-496 LDAVYETM
+496 LDAVYEAM
-504 SVSHQGNNAES
+504 SVGNQVVSLEASETAPS
-515 CSVPIQSNSI
+515 SVLLSNPEA
-525 VCVDSGSEL
+525 SENYNSE
-534 PKTAHQQSKND
+534 TAQND
-545 EEGLLERLLEL
+545 DELLLERLLEL
-556 EELLSKDQAR
+556 EELLTQDQSR
-566 KAKHQKPE
+566 KAKHQKPD
-574 LQVKWQQEIVRIN
+574 LQQKWQQEIVSIN
-587 AMLELN
+587 MKLELS

>member
-15 TSCRLLDG
+15 TSCRLFDG

-28 KKGDRIGL
+28 KKGDLIGL

-50 LNKEL
+50 LNKDL
-55 PDFVGNVS
+55 PDCVGNVF
-63 FASNAVVALIE
+63 FASYAEVALIE

-81 LSLSMLDAVTDS
+81 LTMSMLDAVVDN
-93 LPLNMQQ
+93 LPPEIQLS
-100 TEQWRAQITLSN
+100 EQWRAQIILSN
-112 LGFDESYWNQPVGT
+112 LGFDESYWDQPIGT

-135 LVARALILEPDVL
+135 LVARALIVEPDVL

-167 FLKDWKGTFVMVS
+167 FLMDWKGTFVMVS
-180 HDQRLLDHVTDSTWV
+180 HDQRLLDHVTNCTWV
-195 LRDKRILSFSQKC
+195 LRDKKLQTFSQTC
-208 TEAREALEDK
+208 TQARKALEEK
-218 DRTDAERQQ
+218 DRADAERQE
-227 AEKKEIDRIEKSA
+227 AEQKEINRIEKSA
-240 HRLAIWGRDFD
+240 QRLAIWGRDFD
-251 NEGLSRKAKCM
+251 NEGLARKAKSM
-262 EKRAEGL
+262 EKRAAGL
-269 RSTMTR
+269 RTTMTR
-275 LDSVDPWT
+275 LDTIEPWT

-296 LELSEVPITAA
+296 LELASVPIAA
-307 DDQAPLFEVLFQQI
+307 AQDQAPLFEVLFQQI

-328 VLGKNG
+328 ILGKNG

-344 WANYQA
+344 WASYQA
-350 SQLGDNGYFH
+350 SQLEDNGYFH
-360 PNAEVGYYDQSLH
+360 PQAEVGYYDQSLN
-373 QLRVDHSLIDSLY
+373 QLCDEHSLIDSLY
-386 SFYPVSQEARKMA
+386 PFYPVSQEARKMA

-405 SYERHEQKI
+405 SYERHDQKI

-453 ELASCLTQFEGGLL
+453 ELVNCLTQFEGGLL

-496 LDAVYETM
+496 LDAVYEAM
-504 SVSHQGNNAES
+504 SVGNQVVSLEANDTAPS
-515 CSVPIQSNSI
+515 SVLLSKSEFIENHHSN
-525 VCVDSGSEL
+525 
-534 PKTAHQQSKND
+534 TTQND
-545 EEGLLERLLEL
+545 EELLLERLLEL
-556 EELLSKDQAR
+556 EELLTQDQSR
-566 KAKHQKPE
+566 KAKHQKPD
-574 LQVKWQQEIVRIN
+574 LQHKWQQEIETIN
-587 AMLELN
+587 MKLELR

>member
-15 TSCRLLDG
+15 TSCRLFDG

-50 LNKEL
+50 LNKDL
-55 PDFVGNVS
+55 PDYVGSVS
-63 FASNAVVALIE
+63 FASYAEVALIE

-81 LSLSMLDAVTDS
+81 LTMSMLDAVVDN
-93 LPLNMQQ
+93 LPPEIQLS
-100 TEQWRAQITLSN
+100 EQWRAQIILSN
-112 LGFDESYWNQPVGT
+112 LGFDESYWDQPIGT

-135 LVARALILEPDVL
+135 LVARALIVEPDVL

-167 FLKDWKGTFVMVS
+167 FLMDWKGTFVMVS
-180 HDQRLLDHVTDSTWV
+180 HDQRLLDHVTNCTWV
-195 LRDKRILSFSQKC
+195 LRDKKLQTFSQTC
-208 TEAREALEDK
+208 TQARKALEEK
-218 DRTDAERQQ
+218 DRADAERQE
-227 AEKKEIDRIEKSA
+227 AEQKEINRIEKSA
-240 HRLAIWGRDFD
+240 QRLAIWGRDFD
-251 NEGLSRKAKCM
+251 NEGLARKAKSM
-262 EKRAEGL
+262 EKRAAGL
-269 RSTMTR
+269 RTTMTR
-275 LDSVDPWT
+275 LDTIEPWT

-296 LELSEVPITAA
+296 LELASVPIAA
-307 DDQAPLFEVLFQQI
+307 AQDQAPLFEVLFQQI

-328 VLGKNG
+328 ILGKNG

-344 WANYQA
+344 WASYQA
-350 SQLGDNGYFH
+350 SQLEDNGYFH
-360 PNAEVGYYDQSLH
+360 PQAEVGYYDQSLN
-373 QLRVDHSLIDSLY
+373 QLCDEHSLIDSLY
-386 SFYPVSQEARKMA
+386 PFYPVSQEARKMA

-405 SYERHEQKI
+405 SYERHDQKI

-453 ELASCLTQFEGGLL
+453 ELADCLTCFEGGLL
-467 LVSHDRELIEKSC
+467 LVSHDRELIESSC

-496 LDAVYETM
+496 LDAVYEAM
-504 SVSHQGNNAES
+504 AVGN
-515 CSVPIQSNSI
+515 Q
-525 VCVDSGSEL
+525 VDSLEVGGETPSTVLSRSTTSEN
-534 PKTAHQQSKND
+534 QSPELAQND
-545 EEGLLERLLEL
+545 DELLLERLLEL
-556 EELLSKDQAR
+556 EELLTQDQSR
-566 KAKHQKPE
+566 KAKHQKPD
-574 LQVKWQQEIVRIN
+574 LQQKWQLEIVSIN
-587 AMLELN
+587 AKLELA

>member
-15 TSCRLLDG
+15 TSCRLFDG

-50 LNKEL
+50 LNKDL
-55 PDFVGNVS
+55 PDYVGSVS
-63 FASNAVVALIE
+63 FASYAEVALIE

-81 LSLSMLDAVTDS
+81 LTMSMLDSVVDNLS
-93 LPLNMQQ
+93 PELQLS
-100 TEQWRAQITLSN
+100 EQWRAQIILFN
-112 LGFDESYWNQPVGT
+112 LGFDESYWDQPIGT

-135 LVARALILEPDVL
+135 LVARALIIEPDVL

-167 FLKDWKGTFVMVS
+167 FLMDWKGTFVMVS
-180 HDQRLLDHVTDSTWV
+180 HDQRLLDHVTNCTWV
-195 LRDKRILSFSQKC
+195 LRDKKLQTFSQTC
-208 TEAREALEDK
+208 TQARKALEEK
-218 DRTDAERQQ
+218 DRADAERQE
-227 AEKKEIDRIEKSA
+227 AEQKEINRIEKSA
-240 HRLAIWGRDFD
+240 QRLAIWGRDFD
-251 NEGLSRKAKCM
+251 NEGLARKAKSM
-262 EKRAEGL
+262 EKRAAGL
-269 RSTMTR
+269 RTTMTR
-275 LDSVDPWT
+275 LDTIEPWT

-296 LELSEVPITAA
+296 LELAAVPIAA
-307 DDQAPLFEVLFQQI
+307 AQDQAPLFEVLFQQV

-328 VLGKNG
+328 ILGKNG

-344 WANYQA
+344 WASYQG
-350 SQLGDNGYFH
+350 SQLEDNGYFH
-360 PNAEVGYYDQSLH
+360 PQAEVGYYDQSLN
-373 QLRVDHSLIDSLY
+373 QLCDEHSLIDSLY
-386 SFYPVSQEARKMA
+386 PFYPVSQEARKMA

-405 SYERHEQKI
+405 SYERHDQKI

-453 ELASCLTQFEGGLL
+453 ELADCLTRFEGGLL
-467 LVSHDRELIEKSC
+467 LVSHDRELIESSC

-496 LDAVYETM
+496 LDAVYDAM
-504 SVSHQGNNAES
+504 SVGN
-515 CSVPIQSNSI
+515 Q
-525 VCVDSGSEL
+525 VDSLEVGGETPSKVLSRSTTSENQHSEL
-534 PKTAHQQSKND
+534 VQND
-545 EEGLLERLLEL
+545 EELLLERLLEL
-556 EELLSKDQAR
+556 EDLLTQDQAR
-566 KAKHQKPE
+566 KAKHQKPD
-574 LQVKWQQEIVRIN
+574 LQQKWQKEIVSIN
-587 AMLELN
+587 VKLELS

>member
-15 TSCRLLDG
+15 TSCRLFDG

-50 LNKEL
+50 LNKDL
-55 PDFVGNVS
+55 PDYIGSVS
-63 FASNAVVALIE
+63 FASYAEVALIE

-81 LSLSMLDAVTDS
+81 LSMSMLDAVIDN
-93 LPLNMQQ
+93 LPSESQLS
-100 TEQWRAQITLSN
+100 EQWRAQIILSN
-112 LGFDESYWNQPVGT
+112 LGFDESYWDQSINT

-135 LVARALILEPDVL
+135 LVARALIVEPDVL

-167 FLKDWKGTFVMVS
+167 FLMDWKGTFVMVS
-180 HDQRLLDHVTDSTWV
+180 HDQRLLDHVTNCTWV
-195 LRDKRILSFSQKC
+195 LREKKLQYFRQTC
-208 TEAREALEDK
+208 TEARKALEEK
-218 DRTDAERQQ
+218 DRADAERQEVEQ
-227 AEKKEIDRIEKSA
+227 KEINRIEKSA
-240 HRLAIWGRDFD
+240 QRLAIWGRDFD
-251 NEGLSRKAKCM
+251 NEGLARKAKSM
-262 EKRAEGL
+262 EKRAAGL
-269 RSTMTR
+269 RTTMTR
-275 LDSVDPWT
+275 LDTIEPWT

-296 LELSEVPITAA
+296 LELASVPIAA
-307 DDQAPLFEVLFQQI
+307 AQDQAPLFEVLFQQI

-328 VLGKNG
+328 ILGKNG

-344 WANYQA
+344 WASYQA
-350 SQLGDNGYFH
+350 SQLECNGYFH
-360 PNAEVGYYDQSLH
+360 PQAEVGYYDQSLN
-373 QLRVDHSLIDSLY
+373 QLCDEHSLIDSLY
-386 SFYPVSQEARKMA
+386 PFYPVSQEARKMA

-405 SYERHEQKI
+405 SYERHDQKI

-453 ELASCLTQFEGGLL
+453 ELAHCLTHFEGGLL
-467 LVSHDRELIEKSC
+467 LVSHDRELIESSC

-496 LDAVYETM
+496 LDAVYEAM
-504 SVSHQGNNAES
+504 SVGNQVVSLEASEAAPI
-515 CSVPIQSNSI
+515 SVLLSKSEFSEDHHSN
-525 VCVDSGSEL
+525 
-534 PKTAHQQSKND
+534 TAQND
-545 EEGLLERLLEL
+545 EELLLERLLEL
-556 EELLSKDQAR
+556 EELLTQDQSR
-566 KAKHQKPE
+566 KAKHQKPD
-574 LQVKWQQEIVRIN
+574 LQQKWQQEIVSIN
-587 AMLELN
+587 IKLELS

>member
-15 TSCRLLDG
+15 TSCRLFDG

-50 LNKEL
+50 LNKVL
-55 PDFVGNVS
+55 PDYIGSVS
-63 FASNAVVALIE
+63 FASYAEVALIE

-81 LSLSMLDAVTDS
+81 LSMSMLDAVIDN
-93 LPLNMQQ
+93 LPSESQLS
-100 TEQWRAQITLSN
+100 EQWRAQIILSN
-112 LGFDESYWNQPVGT
+112 LGFDESYWSQSIDT

-135 LVARALILEPDVL
+135 LVARALIVEPDVL

-167 FLKDWKGTFVMVS
+167 FLMDWKGTFVMVS
-180 HDQRLLDHVTDSTWV
+180 HDQRLLDHVTNCTWV
-195 LRDKRILSFSQKC
+195 LRDKKLQYFSQTC
-208 TEAREALEDK
+208 TEARKALEEK
-218 DRTDAERQQ
+218 DRADAERQEVEQ
-227 AEKKEIDRIEKSA
+227 KEINRIEKSA
-240 HRLAIWGRDFD
+240 QRLAIWGRDFD
-251 NEGLSRKAKCM
+251 NEGLARKAKSM
-262 EKRAEGL
+262 EKRAAGL
-269 RSTMTR
+269 RTTMTR
-275 LDSVDPWT
+275 LDTIEPWT

-296 LELSEVPITAA
+296 LELASVPIAA
-307 DDQAPLFEVLFQQI
+307 AQEQAPLFEVLFQQI

-328 VLGKNG
+328 ILGENG

-344 WANYQA
+344 WASYQA
-350 SQLGDNGYFH
+350 SQLEDNGYFH
-360 PNAEVGYYDQSLH
+360 PQAEVGYYDQSLN
-373 QLRVDHSLIDSLY
+373 QLCDEHSLIDSLY
-386 SFYPVSQEARKMA
+386 PFYPVSQEARKMA

-405 SYERHEQKI
+405 SYERHGQKI

-453 ELASCLTQFEGGLL
+453 ELAHCLTHFEGGLL
-467 LVSHDRELIEKSC
+467 LVSHDRELIESSC

-496 LDAVYETM
+496 LDAVYEAM
-504 SVSHQGNNAES
+504 SVGNQVVSLEASETAPS
-515 CSVPIQSNSI
+515 SVLLSNPEA
-525 VCVDSGSEL
+525 SENYNSE
-534 PKTAHQQSKND
+534 TAQND
-545 EEGLLERLLEL
+545 DELLLERLLEL
-556 EELLSKDQAR
+556 EELLTQDQSR
-566 KAKHQKPE
+566 KAKHQKPD
-574 LQVKWQQEIVRIN
+574 LQHKWQQEIVTIN
-587 AMLELN
+587 MKLELS

>member
-15 TSCRLLDG
+15 TSCRLFDG

-50 LNKEL
+50 LNKDL
-55 PDFVGNVS
+55 PDYIGSVS
-63 FASNAVVALIE
+63 FASYAEVALIE

-81 LSLSMLDAVTDS
+81 LSMSMLDAVIDN
-93 LPLNMQQ
+93 LPSEIQLS
-100 TEQWRAQITLSN
+100 EQWRAQIILSN
-112 LGFDESYWNQPVGT
+112 LGFDESYWGQSIDT

-135 LVARALILEPDVL
+135 LVARALIVEPDVL

-167 FLKDWKGTFVMVS
+167 FLMDWKGTFVMVS
-180 HDQRLLDHVTDSTWV
+180 HDQRLLDYVTNCTWV
-195 LRDKRILSFSQKC
+195 LRDKKLQYFSQTC
-208 TEAREALEDK
+208 TEARKALEEK
-218 DRTDAERQQ
+218 DRADAERQEVEQ
-227 AEKKEIDRIEKSA
+227 KEINRIEKSA
-240 HRLAIWGRDFD
+240 QRLAIWGRDFD
-251 NEGLSRKAKCM
+251 NEGLARKAKSM
-262 EKRAEGL
+262 EKRAAGL
-269 RSTMTR
+269 RTTMTR
-275 LDSVDPWT
+275 LDTIEPWT

-296 LELSEVPITAA
+296 LELASVPIAA
-307 DDQAPLFEVLFQQI
+307 AQDQAPLFEVLFQQV

-328 VLGKNG
+328 ILGKNG

-344 WANYQA
+344 WASYQA
-350 SQLGDNGYFH
+350 SQLESNGYFH
-360 PNAEVGYYDQSLH
+360 PQAEVGYYDQNLN
-373 QLRVDHSLIDSLY
+373 QLCDEHSLIDSLY
-386 SFYPVSQEARKMA
+386 PFYPVSQEARKMA

-405 SYERHEQKI
+405 SYERHDQKI

-453 ELASCLTQFEGGLL
+453 ELAHCLTHFEGGLL
-467 LVSHDRELIEKSC
+467 LISHDRELIESSC

-496 LDAVYETM
+496 LDAVYEAM
-504 SVSHQGNNAES
+504 SVGNQVVSLEASEAAPS
-515 CSVPIQSNSI
+515 SVLLSKSEFSENHHSN
-525 VCVDSGSEL
+525 
-534 PKTAHQQSKND
+534 TAQND
-545 EEGLLERLLEL
+545 EELLLERLLEL
-556 EELLSKDQAR
+556 EELLTQDQSR
-566 KAKHQKPE
+566 KAKHQKPD
-574 LQVKWQQEIVRIN
+574 LQHKWQQEIVTIN
-587 AMLELN
+587 MKLELS

>member
-15 TSCRLLDG
+15 TSCRLFDG

-50 LNKEL
+50 LNKDL
-55 PDFVGNVS
+55 PDYVGSVS
-63 FASNAVVALIE
+63 FASYAEVALIE

-81 LSLSMLDAVTDS
+81 LSMSMLDAVIDN
-93 LPLNMQQ
+93 LPSEIQLS
-100 TEQWRAQITLSN
+100 EQWRAQIILSN
-112 LGFDESYWNQPVGT
+112 LGFDESYWGQSIDT

-135 LVARALILEPDVL
+135 LVARALIVEPDVL

-167 FLKDWKGTFVMVS
+167 FLMDWKGTFVMVS
-180 HDQRLLDHVTDSTWV
+180 HDQRLLDHVTNCTWV
-195 LRDKRILSFSQKC
+195 LRDKKLQNFSQTC
-208 TEAREALEDK
+208 TEARKALEEK
-218 DRTDAERQQ
+218 DRADAERQEVEQ
-227 AEKKEIDRIEKSA
+227 KEINRIEKSA
-240 HRLAIWGRDFD
+240 QRLAIWGRDFD
-251 NEGLSRKAKCM
+251 NEGLARKAKSM
-262 EKRAEGL
+262 EKRAAGL
-269 RSTMTR
+269 RTTMTR
-275 LDSVDPWT
+275 LDTIEPWT

-296 LELSEVPITAA
+296 LELASVPIAA
-307 DDQAPLFEVLFQQI
+307 AQDQVPLFEVLFQQI

-328 VLGKNG
+328 ILGKNG

-344 WANYQA
+344 WASYQA
-350 SQLGDNGYFH
+350 SQLEGNGYFH
-360 PNAEVGYYDQSLH
+360 PQVEVGYYDQSLN
-373 QLRVDHSLIDSLY
+373 QLCDEHSLIDSLY
-386 SFYPVSQEARKMA
+386 PFYPVSQEARKMA

-405 SYERHEQKI
+405 SYERHDQKI

-453 ELASCLTQFEGGLL
+453 ELAHCLTHFEGGLL
-467 LVSHDRELIEKSC
+467 LVSHDRELIESSC

-496 LDAVYETM
+496 LDAVYEAM
-504 SVSHQGNNAES
+504 SVGNQVVSLEASETAPS
-515 CSVPIQSNSI
+515 SVLLSKSEFSENHHSN
-525 VCVDSGSEL
+525 
-534 PKTAHQQSKND
+534 TAQND
-545 EEGLLERLLEL
+545 EELLLERLLEL
-556 EELLSKDQAR
+556 EELLTQDQSR
-566 KAKHQKPE
+566 KAKHQKPD
-574 LQVKWQQEIVRIN
+574 LQQKWQQEIVTIN
-587 AMLELN
+587 MKLELS

>member
-15 TSCRLLDG
+15 TSCRLFDG

-50 LNKEL
+50 LNKDL
-55 PDFVGNVS
+55 PDYVGSVS
-63 FASNAVVALIE
+63 FASYAVVALIE

-81 LSLSMLDAVTDS
+81 LSLSMLDAVTDN
-93 LPLNMQQ
+93 LTLNMQQ

-167 FLKDWKGTFVMVS
+167 FLMDWKGTFVMVS
-180 HDQRLLDHVTDSTWV
+180 HDQRLLDHVTNCTWV
-195 LRDKRILSFSQKC
+195 LRDKKLQTFSQTC
-208 TEAREALEDK
+208 TQARKALEEK
-218 DRTDAERQQ
+218 DRADAERQE
-227 AEKKEIDRIEKSA
+227 AEQKEINRIEKSA
-240 HRLAIWGRDFD
+240 QRLAIWGRDFD
-251 NEGLSRKAKCM
+251 NEGLARKAKSM
-262 EKRAEGL
+262 EKRAAGL
-269 RSTMTR
+269 RTTMTR
-275 LDSVDPWT
+275 LDTIEPWT

-296 LELSEVPITAA
+296 LELASVPIAA
-307 DDQAPLFEVLFQQI
+307 AQDQAPLFEVLFQQI

-328 VLGKNG
+328 ILGKNG

-344 WANYQA
+344 WASYQA
-350 SQLGDNGYFH
+350 SQLEDNGYFH
-360 PNAEVGYYDQSLH
+360 PQAEVGYYDQSLN
-373 QLRVDHSLIDSLY
+373 QLCDEHSLIDSLY
-386 SFYPVSQEARKMA
+386 PFYPVSQEARKMA

-405 SYERHEQKI
+405 SYERHDQKI

-453 ELASCLTQFEGGLL
+453 ELADCLTCFEGGLL
-467 LVSHDRELIEKSC
+467 LVSHDRELIESSC

-496 LDAVYETM
+496 LDAVYEAM
-504 SVSHQGNNAES
+504 AVGN
-515 CSVPIQSNSI
+515 Q
-525 VCVDSGSEL
+525 VDSLEVGGETPSTVLSRSTTSEN
-534 PKTAHQQSKND
+534 QSPELAQND
-545 EEGLLERLLEL
+545 DELLLERLLEL
-556 EELLSKDQAR
+556 EELLTQDQSR
-566 KAKHQKPE
+566 KAKHQKPD
-574 LQVKWQQEIVRIN
+574 LQQKWQLEIVSIN
-587 AMLELN
+587 AKLELA

>member
-15 TSCRLLDG
+15 ISCRLFDG

-50 LNKEL
+50 LNKDL
-55 PDFVGNVS
+55 PDSIGSVS
-63 FASNAVVALIE
+63 FASYAEVALIE

-81 LSLSMLDAVTDS
+81 LSMSMLDAVIDN
-93 LPLNMQQ
+93 LPFEIQLS
-100 TEQWRAQITLSN
+100 EQWRAQIILSN
-112 LGFDESYWNQPVGT
+112 LGFDESYWDQSINT

-135 LVARALILEPDVL
+135 LVARALIVEPDVL

-167 FLKDWKGTFVMVS
+167 FLMDWKGTFVMVS
-180 HDQRLLDHVTDSTWV
+180 HDQRLLDHVTNCTWV
-195 LRDKRILSFSQKC
+195 LRDKKLQYFRQTC
-208 TEAREALEDK
+208 TEARKALEEK
-218 DRTDAERQQ
+218 DRADAERQEVEQ
-227 AEKKEIDRIEKSA
+227 KEINRIEKSA
-240 HRLAIWGRDFD
+240 QRLAIWGRDFD
-251 NEGLSRKAKCM
+251 NEGLARKAKSM
-262 EKRAEGL
+262 EKRAAGL
-269 RSTMTR
+269 RTTMTR
-275 LDSVDPWT
+275 LDTIEPWT

-296 LELSEVPITAA
+296 LELASVPITAA
-307 DDQAPLFEVLFQQI
+307 QDQAPLFEVLFQQV

-328 VLGKNG
+328 ILGKNG

-344 WANYQA
+344 WASYQA
-350 SQLGDNGYFH
+350 SQLEGNGYFH
-360 PNAEVGYYDQSLH
+360 PQVEVGYYDQSLN
-373 QLRVDHSLIDSLY
+373 QLCDGHSLIDSLY
-386 SFYPVSQEARKMA
+386 PFYPVSQEARKMA

-405 SYERHEQKI
+405 SYERHDQKI

-453 ELASCLTQFEGGLL
+453 ELAHFLTHFEGGLL
-467 LVSHDRELIEKSC
+467 LVSHDRELIESSC

-496 LDAVYETM
+496 LDAVYEGM
-504 SVSHQGNNAES
+504 SVGNQVVSLEASETAPS
-515 CSVPIQSNSI
+515 SVLLSKSEFSENHHSN
-525 VCVDSGSEL
+525 
-534 PKTAHQQSKND
+534 TAQND
-545 EEGLLERLLEL
+545 EELLLERLLEL
-556 EELLSKDQAR
+556 EELLTQDQSR
-566 KAKHQKPE
+566 KAKHQKPD
-574 LQVKWQQEIVRIN
+574 LQHKWQQEIVTIN
-587 AMLELN
+587 MKLELS

>member
-15 TSCRLLDG
+15 TSCRLFDG

-50 LNKEL
+50 LNKDL
-55 PDFVGNVS
+55 PDCVGNVS

-81 LSLSMLDAVTDS
+81 LSFSMLDAVTDN

-157 DLPTLLWLEQ
+157 DLPMLLWLEQ
-167 FLKDWKGTFVMVS
+167 FLKDWRGTFVMVS
-180 HDQRLLDHVTDSTWV
+180 HDQRLLDYVTDSTWV
-195 LRDKRILSFSQKC
+195 LRDKRVLTFSQKC
-208 TEAREALEDK
+208 TEARKALEDK

-251 NEGLSRKAKCM
+251 NEGLSRKAKSM

-275 LDSVDPWT
+275 LDSVEPWT
-283 LSLSGESMKANRL
+283 LSLSGEPMKANRI

-334 AGKSSLLKVL
+334 AGKSSLLKAL

-373 QLRVDHSLIDSLY
+373 QLRDDHSLIDSLY

-405 SYERHEQKI
+405 PYERHEQKI

-437 LLLDEPT
+437 LLVDEPT

-453 ELASCLTQFEGGLL
+453 ELANCLTQFEGGLL

-487 DGQLVEMTY
+487 DGQLMEMTY
-496 LDAVYETM
+496 LDAVYEAM
-504 SVSHQGNNAES
+504 SVIHQGKNAES
-515 CSVPIQSNSI
+515 CSASIESNSI
-525 VCVDSGSEL
+525 VCVDSGSER
-534 PKTAHQQSKND
+534 PKTDDQQSQTN

-566 KAKHQKPE
+566 KAKHQKSD

>member
-15 TSCRLLDG
+15 TSCRLFDG

-50 LNKEL
+50 LNKDL
-55 PDFVGNVS
+55 PEYIGSVS
-63 FASNAVVALIE
+63 FASYAEVALIE

-81 LSLSMLDAVTDS
+81 LSMSMLDAVIDN
-93 LPLNMQQ
+93 LPSEIQLS
-100 TEQWRAQITLSN
+100 EQWRAQIILSN
-112 LGFDESYWNQPVGT
+112 LGFDESYWGQSINT

-135 LVARALILEPDVL
+135 LVARALIVEPDVL

-167 FLKDWKGTFVMVS
+167 FLMDWKGTFVMVS
-180 HDQRLLDHVTDSTWV
+180 HDQRLLDHVTNCTWV
-195 LRDKRILSFSQKC
+195 LRDKKLQNFSQTC
-208 TEAREALEDK
+208 TEARKALEEK
-218 DRTDAERQQ
+218 DRADAERQEVEQ
-227 AEKKEIDRIEKSA
+227 KEINRIEKSA
-240 HRLAIWGRDFD
+240 QRLAIWGRDFD
-251 NEGLSRKAKCM
+251 NEGLARKAKSM
-262 EKRAEGL
+262 EKRAAGL
-269 RSTMTR
+269 RTTMTR
-275 LDSVDPWT
+275 LDTIEPWT

-296 LELSEVPITAA
+296 LELASVPIAA
-307 DDQAPLFEVLFQQI
+307 AQDQAPLFDVLFQQV

-328 VLGKNG
+328 ILGKNG

-344 WANYQA
+344 WASYQA
-350 SQLGDNGYFH
+350 SQLEDNGYFH
-360 PNAEVGYYDQSLH
+360 PQAEVGYYDQSLN
-373 QLRVDHSLIDSLY
+373 QLCDEHSLIDSLY
-386 SFYPVSQEARKMA
+386 PFYPVSQEARKMA

-405 SYERHEQKI
+405 SYERHGQKI

-453 ELASCLTQFEGGLL
+453 ELAHCLTHFEGGLL
-467 LVSHDRELIEKSC
+467 LVSHDRELIESSC

-496 LDAVYETM
+496 LDAVYEAM
-504 SVSHQGNNAES
+504 SVGNQVVSLEVSETAPS
-515 CSVPIQSNSI
+515 SVLLSKSEFSENHYSN
-525 VCVDSGSEL
+525 
-534 PKTAHQQSKND
+534 TAQND
-545 EEGLLERLLEL
+545 EELLLERLLEL
-556 EELLSKDQAR
+556 EELLTQDQSR
-566 KAKHQKPE
+566 KAKHQKPD
-574 LQVKWQQEIVRIN
+574 LQQKWQQEIVSIN
-587 AMLELN
+587 MKLELS

>member
-15 TSCRLLDG
+15 TSCRLFDG

-50 LNKEL
+50 LNKDL
-55 PDFVGNVS
+55 SDYVGSVS
-63 FASNAVVALIE
+63 FASYAEVALIE

-81 LSLSMLDAVTDS
+81 LTMSMLDSVVDN
-93 LPLNMQQ
+93 LPTEIQLS
-100 TEQWRAQITLSN
+100 EQWRAQIILSN
-112 LGFDESYWNQPVGT
+112 LGFDESYWDQPIGT

-135 LVARALILEPDVL
+135 LVARALIVEPDVL

-167 FLKDWKGTFVMVS
+167 FLMDWKGTFVMVS
-180 HDQRLLDHVTDSTWV
+180 HDQRLLDHVTNCTWV
-195 LRDKRILSFSQKC
+195 LRDKKLQTFSQTC
-208 TEAREALEDK
+208 TQARKALEEK
-218 DRTDAERQQ
+218 DRANAERLE
-227 AEKKEIDRIEKSA
+227 AEQKEINRIEKSA
-240 HRLAIWGRDFD
+240 QRLAIWGRDFD
-251 NEGLSRKAKCM
+251 NECLARKAKSM
-262 EKRAEGL
+262 EKRAAGL
-269 RSTMTR
+269 RTTMTR
-275 LDSVDPWT
+275 LDTIELWT

-296 LELSEVPITAA
+296 LELAEVPIAA
-307 DDQAPLFEVLFQQI
+307 AQDQAPLFEVLFQQI

-328 VLGKNG
+328 ILGKNG

-344 WANYQA
+344 WASYQV
-350 SQLGDNGYFH
+350 SQLEDNGYFH
-360 PNAEVGYYDQSLH
+360 PQAEVGYYDQSLN
-373 QLRVDHSLIDSLY
+373 QLCDEHSLIDSLY

-405 SYERHEQKI
+405 SYERHDQKI

-453 ELASCLTQFEGGLL
+453 ELAECLTRFEGGLL
-467 LVSHDRELIEKSC
+467 LVSHDRELIESSC

-496 LDAVYETM
+496 LDAVYDAM
-504 SVSHQGNNAES
+504 SVGN
-515 CSVPIQSNSI
+515 Q
-525 VCVDSGSEL
+525 VDSLEVGGETASTVL
-534 PKTAHQQSKND
+534 PRYSAIENQHHEQAQND
-545 EEGLLERLLEL
+545 EELLLERLLEL
-556 EELLSKDQAR
+556 EELLTQDQSR
-566 KAKHQKPE
+566 KAKHQKPD
-574 LQVKWQQEIVRIN
+574 LQQKWQKEIVSIN
-587 AMLELN
+587 AKLELS

>member
-15 TSCRLLDG
+15 TSCRLFDG

-50 LNKEL
+50 LNKDL
-55 PDFVGNVS
+55 PDCVGNVS

-81 LSLSMLDAVTDS
+81 LSLSMLDAVTEN
-93 LPLNMQQ
+93 LTLNMQQ

-167 FLKDWKGTFVMVS
+167 FLKDWRGTFVMVS

-208 TEAREALEDK
+208 TEARKALKDK

-251 NEGLSRKAKCM
+251 NEGLSRKAKSM

-275 LDSVDPWT
+275 LDSVEPWT

-296 LELSEVPITAA
+296 LELASVPIAA
-307 DDQAPLFEVLFQQI
+307 AQDQAPLFEVLFQLI

-328 VLGKNG
+328 ILGKNG

-344 WANYQA
+344 WASYQ
-350 SQLGDNGYFH
+350 LEDNGYFH
-360 PNAEVGYYDQSLH
+360 PQAEVGYYDQSLN
-373 QLRVDHSLIDSLY
+373 QLCDEHSLIDSLY
-386 SFYPVSQEARKMA
+386 PFYPVSQEARKMA

-405 SYERHEQKI
+405 SYERHDQKI

-444 NHLDIEGKE
+444 NHLDIEGKD
-453 ELASCLTQFEGGLL
+453 ELADCLTCFEGGLL
-467 LVSHDRELIEKSC
+467 LVSHDRELIESSC

-496 LDAVYETM
+496 LDAVYEAM
-504 SVSHQGNNAES
+504 AVGN
-515 CSVPIQSNSI
+515 Q
-525 VCVDSGSEL
+525 VDSLEVGGETPSTVLSRSTTSEN
-534 PKTAHQQSKND
+534 QSPELAQND
-545 EEGLLERLLEL
+545 DELLLERLLEL
-556 EELLSKDQAR
+556 EELLTQDQSR
-566 KAKHQKPE
+566 KAKHQKPD
-574 LQVKWQQEIVRIN
+574 LQQKWQLEIVSIN
-587 AMLELN
+587 AKLELA